1 MRPAVATAVLAFGML
16 VATTVA
22 AQSTVPIDTLA
33 EARRLRDAASY
44 SGAAEILAAYVA
56 AHPTDAGAARFA
68 ALMAYWSKDFAGAR
82 SIYAQAFERHGN
94 DADLRVEY
102 AEFLMGVGDMARARE
117 IIMPLVDT
125 GQHPLEVTR
134 RALTALATLE
144 YWRGDFSR
152 ARALLVEKLG
162 LDSTDADAR
171 SRLREID
178 VASSAWIGAGG
189 TGWRDDQPV
198 DRVGFD
204 VEGGWFATPLTP
216 LSVRVGTM
224 QFSHDGASES
234 VSRAE
239 ATISTFLAG
248 PRMDVSLGAGT
259 INRTFGEPSDW
270 TARVSLGFRLPR
282 SLVLEGRFERAPY
295 ISTAGSLTTAVMTE
309 TIDGT
314 LRWRASSGWMADA
327 TARRESFEDD
337 NAITTGFVW
346 LLAPLLRRQTGQ
358 LHLGYSFSAQAAQ
371 HSRFVPDP
379 EYLEFPPGQAPSTV
393 RGVYMPYYTPR
404 DLRVHSALV
413 AATVRPTARW
423 SVSTNGTF
431 GVSTR
436 DDAPVLIVVPRPPN
450 ADIVRTYYAREFTPW
465 NVRGAI
471 EGAASESIR
480 LAFTAEHGKAAY
492 YSFTTIG
499 ARLTYTFVAAARRRA
514 DRY

>member
-1 MRPAVATAVLAFGML
+1 LRLGVGAAVLALGIL
-16 VATTVA
+16 AATAVA
-22 AQSTVPIDTLA
+22 AQSTVPTDTLA
-33 EARRLRDAASY
+33 EARRLRDTANY
-44 SGAAEILAAYVA
+44 SGAAKILAVYVA
-56 AHPTDAGAARFA
+56 AHPTDADAARFA

-82 SIYAQAFERHGN
+82 AMYGQAFERHGH

-102 AEFLMGVGDMARARE
+102 AEFLMGVGDLSRARE
-117 IIMPLVDT
+117 VIKPLVET
-125 GQHPLEVTR
+125 GPDSLPLRR
-134 RALTALATLE
+134 RALTTLATLE

-162 LDSTDADAR
+162 LDSTDAEAR

-189 TGWRDDQPV
+189 TGWHDDQPV

-216 LSVRVGTM
+216 LSVRVGTT
-224 QFSHDGASES
+224 QFSHDDASES

-239 ATISTFLAG
+239 ATISTFFAG
-248 PRMDVSLGAGT
+248 PRVDVSLGAGT
-259 INRTFGEPSDW
+259 LNRTFGDASDW

-282 SLVLEGRFERAPY
+282 NLALEGRFERAPY
-295 ISTAGSLTTAVMTE
+295 LSTAGSLATPVMTE
-309 TIDGT
+309 TVDGT
-314 LRWRASSGWMADA
+314 LRWRASNGWMADA

-337 NAITTGFVW
+337 NAITTGYVW

-358 LHLGYSFSAQAAQ
+358 LHLGYSFSAQAAR

-379 EYLEFPPGQAPSTV
+379 DELDFPPGQAPPTV

-413 AATVRPTARW
+413 VATVRPTTRW

-431 GVSTR
+431 GVFTH
-436 DDAPVLIVVPRPPN
+436 DDAPVLIVVSRPPN
-450 ADIVRTYYAREFTPW
+450 ADIVRTYYPREYTPW
-465 NVRGAI
+465 NVRGTI

-480 LAFTAEHGKAAY
+480 LAVTAEHGKAAY
-492 YSFTTIG
+492 YSFTTVG